1 MEARFAAPQGDIL
14 IRVAGLAVDARL
26 RSARIEPYDPPV
38 QTMCRD
44 CGHRPLGSTGTCP
57 ACGSARV
64 LRHAEL
70 HDLTIAH
77 LDCDAFYA
85 AIEKRDRPEL
95 RDRPVIVGGRHRGVV
110 AACCYIARTYGV
122 RSAMPMFKALR
133 ACPEAEVIK
142 PDMKKYTAV
151 GREVRAM
158 MLDCTPLVEPLS
170 IDEAFMDLSGTE
182 ALHRASAAETLAA
195 LARRVEEALSITV
208 SIGLSYNKFLAKIAS
223 DLDKPR
229 GFAVIGRAEACAFL
243 ADKPV
248 GLLWGVGAAM
258 QRRLAQDGITRIG
271 EFDCLDE
278 ATLTARYG
286 KIGSRLHHFAR
297 GEDDRAVNPERETKS
312 ISSEITLDEDLS
324 DLEKLRPILW
334 RLTETVAR
342 RMKKAGLAG
351 GGVTL
356 KLKTADFRTVT
367 RARRL
372 SAATQ
377 SAEEMFRAAGPL
389 LAREADG
396 RAFRLIGIGAHA
408 LTEARPAVEAG
419 EAAQGDLFGGTAPA
433 EDKIDKALDA
443 VREKFG
449 EDAIVRGRGFGT
461 KLVRQGPS
469 KVE

>member
-1 MEARFAAPQGDIL
+1 METL
-14 IRVAGLAVDARL
+14 
-26 RSARIEPYDPPV
+26 
-38 QTMCRD
+38 CRD
-44 CGHRPLGSTGTCP
+44 CGHRPLDSAGPCP
-57 ACGSARV
+57 ACGSAR
-64 LRHAEL
+64 LLSHAEL
-70 HDLTIAH
+70 HDLSIAH

-133 ACPEAEVIK
+133 ACPEAEIIK

-158 MLDCTPLVEPLS
+158 MLECTPLVEPLS

-182 ALHRASAAETLAA
+182 TLHRASAPVTLAG

-229 GFAVIGRAEACAFL
+229 GFAVIGRAEARAFL
-243 ADKPV
+243 ADRPV

-258 QRRLAQDGITRIG
+258 QRRLASDGITRIG
-271 EFDCLDE
+271 ELSRLDE
-278 ATLTARYG
+278 ATLVARYG
-286 KIGSRLHHFAR
+286 KIGKRLSLCAR

-312 ISSEITLDEDLS
+312 ISSEITLDEDVS
-324 DLEKLRPILW
+324 DPATLRPILW

-342 RMKKAGLAG
+342 RLKKAGLAG

-356 KLKTADFRTVT
+356 KLKTADFRILT
-367 RARRL
+367 RTRRL
-372 SAATQ
+372 GAATQ
-377 SAEEMFRAAGPL
+377 SADEMFRAAEPL

-396 RAFRLIGIGAHA
+396 RAFRLIGIGAHDLA
-408 LTEARPAVEAG
+408 PASEAV
-419 EAAQGDLFGGTAPA
+419 QGDLFGGAAPA

-461 KLVRQGPS
+461 RLVRQGPS

>member
-1 MEARFAAPQGDIL
+1 MTHVGTPFTCFRRARFE
-14 IRVAGLAVDARL
+14 
-26 RSARIEPYDPPV
+26 SYDWPV
-38 QTMCRD
+38 ETLCRD
-44 CGHRPLGSTGTCP
+44 CGHRPLGSAGTCP
-57 ACGSARV
+57 ACGCTRLLS
-64 LRHAEL
+64 HTEL

-133 ACPEAEVIK
+133 ACPDAVVVK
-142 PDMKKYTAV
+142 PDMKKYAAV

-158 MLDCTPLVEPLS
+158 MQECTPLVEPLS

-182 ALHRASAAETLAA
+182 ALHRASPAATLAD

-208 SIGLSYNKFLAKIAS
+208 SVGLSYNKFLAKIAS
-223 DLDKPR
+223 DLEKPR
-229 GFAVIGRAEACAFL
+229 GFAVIGRAEARAFL

-271 EFDCLDE
+271 ELARLDE
-278 ATLTARYG
+278 ATLVARYG
-286 KIGSRLHHFAR
+286 KIGKRLSLCAR

-312 ISSEITLDEDLS
+312 ISSEITLNEDLS
-324 DLEKLRPILW
+324 DPATLRPILW

-342 RMKKAGLAG
+342 RLKKAGLAG

-356 KLKTADFRTVT
+356 KLKTADFRILT

-372 SAATQ
+372 GAATQ
-377 SAEEMFRAAGPL
+377 SADEMFRAAEPL

-396 RAFRLIGIGAHA
+396 RAFRLIGIGAHDLA
-408 LTEARPAVEAG
+408 PAAEAV
-419 EAAQGDLFGGTAPA
+419 QGDLFGGGAP
-433 EDKIDKALDA
+433 EDDKIDKALDA

-449 EDAIVRGRGFGT
+449 EDAIVRGRCFGT
-461 KLVRQGPS
+461 RLVRQGPS

>member
-14 IRVAGLAVDARL
+14 IRVDGLAVDARL
-26 RSARIEPYDPPV
+26 RTARIESYDPPV
-38 QTMCRD
+38 QTLCRD

-182 ALHRASAAETLAA
+182 SLHRASPAATLAV

-229 GFAVIGRAEACAFL
+229 GFAVIGRAEARAFL

-271 EFDCLDE
+271 ELGPPRRGDAHRAIRQDRRAGSTVAHE
-278 ATLTARYG
+278 ARTIGRSILSARPRASPP
-286 KIGSRLHHFAR
+286 KSRSMR
-297 GEDDRAVNPERETKS
+297 TC
-312 ISSEITLDEDLS
+312 
-324 DLEKLRPILW
+324 PILRSCGRSSGGLPRRW
-334 RLTETVAR
+334 R
-342 RMKKAGLAG
+342 G
-351 GGVTL
+351 G
-356 KLKTADFRTVT
+356 
-367 RARRL
+367 
-372 SAATQ
+372 
-377 SAEEMFRAAGPL
+377 
-389 LAREADG
+389 
-396 RAFRLIGIGAHA
+396 
-408 LTEARPAVEAG
+408 
-419 EAAQGDLFGGTAPA
+419 
-433 EDKIDKALDA
+433 
-443 VREKFG
+443 
-449 EDAIVRGRGFGT
+449 
-461 KLVRQGPS
+461 
-469 KVE
+469 

>member
-1 MEARFAAPQGDIL
+1 M
-14 IRVAGLAVDARL
+14 
-26 RSARIEPYDPPV
+26 
-38 QTMCRD
+38 QTLCPD
-44 CGHRPLGSTGTCP
+44 CGHRPLAHAGTCP
-57 ACGSARV
+57 ACGSLCV
-64 LRHAEL
+64 VQHGEL
-70 HDLTIAH
+70 HDLAIAH

-133 ACPEAEVIK
+133 ACPEAAVIK
-142 PDMKKYTAV
+142 PDMAKYAAV

-158 MLDCTPLVEPLS
+158 MLALTPLVEPLS

-182 ALHRASAAETLAA
+182 SLHRASPAEALAR

-223 DLDKPR
+223 DLDKPQ
-229 GFAVIGRAEACAFL
+229 GFAVIGRAEARSFL

-248 GLLWGVGAAM
+248 GLLWGVGQAM
-258 QRRLAQDGITRIG
+258 QSRLARDGITRIG
-271 EFDCLDE
+271 ALARLDE
-278 ATLTARYG
+278 ATLVARYG
-286 KIGSRLHHFAR
+286 KIGRRLSQCAR
-297 GEDDRAVNPERETKS
+297 GEDDRRVEPAREAKS
-312 ISSEITLDEDLS
+312 ISSEITLDQDLS
-324 DLEKLRPILW
+324 DPEALRPILW
-334 RLTETVAR
+334 RLSETVAR
-342 RMKKAGLAG
+342 RMKKAGVAG

-356 KLKTADFRTVT
+356 KLKTADFRIIT

-372 SAATQ
+372 GGATQ
-377 SAEEMFRAAGPL
+377 SAEEMFQAAAPL

-396 RAFRLIGIGAHA
+396 RAFRLIGIGAHDLA
-408 LTEARPAVEAG
+408 PARTEQ
-419 EAAQGDLFGGTAPA
+419 AAQGDLFGGVAPA
-433 EDKIDKALDA
+433 RDRVDEALDA
-443 VREKFG
+443 VRERFG

-461 KLVRQGPS
+461 RLVRHGPS